1 LNNIVQSTQ
10 DSWRYLFSPAS
21 VAIIGA
27 SNTPGSWGNNAM
39 KGVLSAGNKRVYPV
53 NPNSSEILGIKAYR
67 SVTEIPDAVDLAV
80 IVVPEKLVPNVLRE
94 CVSKAV
100 KAASIITSGFAETG
114 EPGRKLE
121 AELVEIARQGGI
133 RFIGPNSMGHADTS
147 SLLSTFGLTG
157 QMLKGPVAVLSQSG
171 STCMKIVRS
180 LGELGVGCSKYVST
194 GNEADLILD
203 DYIEFLAQDD
213 NTKLIV
219 AYIEGLRDG
228 RRFFRL
234 AKEITRQKPIVVVK
248 IGGTEESARA
258 VMSHT
263 GALAGS
269 DAVHTAAF
277 RQCGVIR
284 TEDDDELCDVVY
296 ALLNSPLP
304 LNNRIG
310 ILTIGGGQGALAAEI
325 CEREGL
331 AVGKL
336 EPATVEKLDK
346 ILPAR
351 WPRRNPVDM
360 AGPTA
365 ADLGEISNLLWPLIE
380 DKNLDIILLLVP
392 IIMEKSAL
400 TGRMGLKP
408 EQIQAYREKEEHNI
422 MLIRENIE
430 KYEKP
435 VALIWQGRG
444 VNSDPSALS
453 LLRKGKILAFSNTR
467 RTARVINYLF
477 RYRQYLDAIK
487 SEK

>member
-1 LNNIVQSTQ
+1 
-10 DSWRYLFSPAS
+10 
-21 VAIIGA
+21 
-27 SNTPGSWGNNAM
+27 
-39 KGVLSAGNKRVYPV
+39 
-53 NPNSSEILGIKAYR
+53 
-67 SVTEIPDAVDLAV
+67 
-80 IVVPEKLVPNVLRE
+80 
-94 CVSKAV
+94 
-100 KAASIITSGFAETG
+100 
-114 EPGRKLE
+114 
-121 AELVEIARQGGI
+121 
-133 RFIGPNSMGHADTS
+133 
-147 SLLSTFGLTG
+147 
-157 QMLKGPVAVLSQSG
+157 
-171 STCMKIVRS
+171 MKIVRS

-284 TEDDDELCDVVY
+284 AEDDDELCDVVY

-365 ADLGEISNLLWPLIE
+365 ADLG
-380 DKNLDIILLLVP
+380 IL
-392 IIMEKSAL
+392 S
-400 TGRMGLKP
+400 
-408 EQIQAYREKEEHNI
+408 
-422 MLIRENIE
+422 
-430 KYEKP
+430 
-435 VALIWQGRG
+435 
-444 VNSDPSALS
+444 SC
-453 LLRKGKILAFSNTR
+453 
-467 RTARVINYLF
+467 
-477 RYRQYLDAIK
+477 
-487 SEK
+487 